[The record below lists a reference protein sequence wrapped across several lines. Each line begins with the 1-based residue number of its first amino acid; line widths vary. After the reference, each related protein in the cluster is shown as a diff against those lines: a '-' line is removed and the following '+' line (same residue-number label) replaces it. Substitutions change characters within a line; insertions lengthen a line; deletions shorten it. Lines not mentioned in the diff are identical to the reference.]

1 MKGLD
6 ILVVRF
12 LPFLLYIIVGINTV
26 CCYCG
31 IDITLSYEL
40 HGNSAL
46 YAIGFFLVSLAN
58 NRYHCVWNR
67 AMYLFLVVHPVINF
81 IDSAFYI
88 FPTDTA
94 YMLTMLVLY
103 IATAIITAFLAI
115 RHFVLMSKRR
125 LDNGRR

>member
-6 ILVVRF
+6 VLVVRL
-12 LPFLLYIIVGINTV
+12 LPFLLYIIVGVNTI

-31 IDITLSYEL
+31 VDVTLSYEL

-46 YAIGFFLVSLAN
+46 YAIGFFLVSLVN
-58 NRYHCVWNR
+58 SRYHCIWNR
-67 AMYLFLVVHPVINF
+67 AMYLFLVALPVINF
-81 IDSAFYI
+81 VDSAFYI

-103 IATAIITAFLAI
+103 ILTAIATAFLAI
-115 RHFVLMSKRR
+115 LHFIQMSKRR
-125 LDNGRR
+125 LEHGSK

>member
-1 MKGLD
+1 MKGID

-26 CCYCG
+26 CCYFG
-31 IDITLSYEL
+31 IDVTLSYEL
-40 HGNSAL
+40 HGNSVL

-67 AMYLFLVVHPVINF
+67 AMYLFLMALPFINF
-81 IDSAFYI
+81 IDFAFYI

-103 IATAIITAFLAI
+103 ILTAIITTFLAI
-115 RHFVLMSKRR
+115 RHFIQMSKRR
-125 LDNGRR
+125 LEHGSK